1 MNETQIHRE
10 AALEATQ
17 EMLRNLRLDLM
28 RIIDDCEAHCV
39 EAMGGAEGAATNL
52 HLDYYRENIKA
63 VSDAYMEQ
71 LRELLVPQEQT
82 ELARE
87 RLARARGEVTAISS
101 EVQRLSS
108 APVLEPEDAAQR
120 ERLYRRLGEQ
130 EHAEYV
136 EALLALLPQWASFL
150 VVQRLRRPDAPPT
163 ELERV
168 FLKRAAASCF
178 FALRLDFQ
186 LAAASIVFDE
196 ATLESVQENSPWAA
210 EHGRLRLLVQKS
222 AEGPSA
228 SRDARKQW
236 LNDQATVWG
245 DELTRIAAHL
255 TALPP
260 SQRDTVLRNR
270 LRQLALRA
278 SLCISHRVPPSAD
291 VPCVCAGGDAT
302 APSICFP
309 LCSATDAYV
318 QVLRLLDE
326 ESFTLSTAGRAPYML
341 FVEACAQ
348 TTDGM
353 TCNIQH
359 ITRNR
364 HQQTP
369 CNRHHAADGRPAART
384 MRTACRRGSL
394 WRHVRAAVWAWVSL
408 R

>member
-1 MNETQIHRE
+1 
-10 AALEATQ
+10 
-17 EMLRNLRLDLM
+17 MLRNLRQDLM
-28 RIIDDCEAHCV
+28 RIIDDCEAHCAD
-39 EAMGGAEGAATNL
+39 AMLGASGAVNL
-52 HLDYYRENIKA
+52 HLEYYRENMKA

-82 ELARE
+82 ELVRE
-87 RLARARGEVTAISS
+87 RHARARGEVIAISS

-108 APVLEPEDAAQR
+108 APVLEADDAAQR

-130 EHAEYV
+130 DHPEYV
-136 EALLALLPQWASFL
+136 EALLTLLPQWASFL
-150 VVQRLRRPDAPPT
+150 VVQRLRRPEAPPT

-178 FALRLDFQ
+178 FALLLDFQ
-186 LAAASIVFDE
+186 LAAGSIVFDV

-222 AEGPSA
+222 AEGTSA

-260 SQRDTVLRNR
+260 AQRDTVLRNR

-278 SLCISHRVPPSAD
+278 SLCTSHSRPPSSEM
-291 VPCVCAGGDAT
+291 PCVCAGGAAC
-302 APSICFP
+302 APSVCFP
-309 LCSATDAYV
+309 LSAPTDAYV
-318 QVLRLLDE
+318 QVLRLLDD

-341 FVEACAQ
+341 FVEVAAPPARVKACERISV
-348 TTDGM
+348 
-353 TCNIQH
+353 CE
-359 ITRNR
+359 
-364 HQQTP
+364 
-369 CNRHHAADGRPAART
+369 
-384 MRTACRRGSL
+384 
-394 WRHVRAAVWAWVSL
+394 
-408 R
+408 